1 MDFQSMNIVP
11 IQLDEKSIEQYS
23 KQLKI
28 WFPKTPLNSRRF
40 EVTSLV
46 WQYIKNPEGCAIG
59 YDAFD
64 GGQLVAHYVC
74 IPTTIMGPSGSLK
87 ALLSL
92 NTATSPQ
99 YYGKGLFTKL
109 ALETFSIAKQMGYSC
124 VYGVGNKNSTPG
136 LVRKLKFDL
145 VAPLEVLIGLG
156 HLHPQNSDS
165 YHQFHRIWNKD
176 SLNWRCS
183 NPANQI
189 RALQNNNT
197 SFYYADTEY
206 PFISAYDVRLEH
218 NFSNQL
224 VDTNKYK
231 LKLILGLYPEKL
243 PYTFFRIPNFLK
255 PSPLNFIFK
264 SLDPSVKTPDRKS
277 THFTFLDFDAY

>member
-11 IQLDEKSIEQYS
+11 IQLDEKSIERYS
-23 KQLKI
+23 KQLKN

-64 GGQLVAHYVC
+64 KDQLVAHYVC

-109 ALETFSIAKQMGYSC
+109 ALETFSIAKKMGYSC

-136 LVRKLKFDL
+136 LVRKLGFDL
-145 VAPLEVLIGLG
+145 VAPLEVLIGIG

-165 YHQFHRIWNKD
+165 SCQFQRIWNEA
-176 SLNWRCS
+176 SLNWRCA

-189 RALQNNNT
+189 HALQNANA
-197 SFYYADTEY
+197 SVYYADTEY
-206 PFISAYDVRLEH
+206 PFISAYDVRLGH

-224 VDTNKYK
+224 FDSNKFK
-231 LKLILGLYPEKL
+231 LKLILGLFPQGVPSSFL
-243 PYTFFRIPNFLK
+243 RIPNFLK
-255 PSPLNFIFK
+255 LSPLNFIFK
-264 SLDPSVKTPDRKS
+264 SLDPSVKTPDRQGI
-277 THFTFLDFDAY
+277 HFTFLDFDAY